1 MEFAAAALATKSMT
15 PTKPIPNDLINITN
29 QKRECGE
36 ECKIQ
41 LANFDKASLR
51 RFPAR
56 ADGSVGRF
64 AFANVIA
71 LVLDNTPAACTLTRG
86 TGQAGLCPEGNRF

>member
-1 MEFAAAALATKSMT
+1 M
-15 PTKPIPNDLINITN
+15 NITN

-41 LANFDKASLR
+41 LTNLNKASLR
-51 RFPAR
+51 RFLAR
-56 ADGSVGRF
+56 ADGSIDRF
-64 AFANVIA
+64 AFANLIA
-71 LVLDNTPAACTLTRG
+71 LVLDNTPAACTVTRG